1 MMPFNPLVEII
12 RVEKNQHF
20 GTFGVLLIQ
29 GAAFCVTLELPW
41 RMNEQNISCIPA
53 SQYVAIRVPS
63 EKFREVFLLQDV
75 PGRGGIEIHP
85 GNDIKDTEGC
95 IIVASEFGKLRFD
108 ARAVLNSMETFNRFM
123 RALDGYDR
131 IIVRIKDLIS

>member
-41 RMNEQNISCIPA
+41 KMNKQNVSCIPTG
-53 SQYVAIRVPS
+53 QYMAVRVPS
-63 EKFREVFLLQDV
+63 KKFGEVFLLKDV

-85 GNDIKDTEGC
+85 GNDIEDTEGC
-95 IIVASEFGKLRFD
+95 IIVASEFGKLRFH
-108 ARAVLNSMETFNRFM
+108 ARAVLNSMETFNSFM
-123 RALDGYDR
+123 RALDGFDK
-131 IIVRIKDLIS
+131 IIVRIKDLMG